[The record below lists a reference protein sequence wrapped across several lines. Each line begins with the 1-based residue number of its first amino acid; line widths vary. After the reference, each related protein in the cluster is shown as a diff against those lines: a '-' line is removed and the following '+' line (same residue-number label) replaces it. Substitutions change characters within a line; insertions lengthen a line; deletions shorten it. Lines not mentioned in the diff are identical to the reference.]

1 MQFVIY
7 DDSPE
12 AAKQLCDLLRPLLP
26 ESISLQYARTPED
39 ADKLISPQT
48 AVVFQDI
55 ELGDDLN
62 GIAAAE
68 AFRERFPQLRFVFIT
83 AHTQYYEQIFS
94 VEPLAFLQKP
104 FRAESVRR
112 CVELLRKRLSIDTEQ
127 ITVQLTKNTISTLQL
142 ADVVCIEN
150 NNRRL
155 LFRQANGNVKYT
167 LRMRMGE
174 IEPLLPDCFVRC
186 HYSFC
191 VNMMHITE
199 LRRQCFELANGTEV
213 PISSKRFAE
222 TKERYITFLGSR
234 L

>member
-12 AAKQLCDLLRPLLP
+12 AAKQLSDLLQPLLP
-26 ESISLQYARTPED
+26 ECISLQYARTPAE
-39 ADKLISPQT
+39 ADLLISSQT

-55 ELGDDLN
+55 ELGAGLN
-62 GIAAAE
+62 GISAAE

-83 AHTQYYEQIFS
+83 AHTQYYEEIFS

-104 FRAESVRR
+104 FREESVRR
-112 CVELLRKRLSIDTEQ
+112 CVELLRKRLFIDSEQ
-127 ITVQLTKNTISTLQL
+127 ITVRLTKNTISTLQL
-142 ADVVCIEN
+142 GDVVCIEN

-155 LFRQANGNVKYT
+155 LFRQADGNVKYT
-167 LRMRMGE
+167 LRMRMGDL
-174 IEPLLPDCFVRC
+174 EPLLPDCFVRC

-191 VNMMHITE
+191 VNMLHITE
-199 LRRQCFELANGTEV
+199 LRRQCFALAGGIEI